1 MEIIYDMLADSD
13 ITGVPSAKLG
23 LPQFNAK
30 YLAINT
36 VPTNI
41 IFKL

>member
-1 MEIIYDMLADSD
+1 MEIIYDMLVDSD
-13 ITGVPSAKLG
+13 ITRDPSAKLG
-23 LPQFNAK
+23 LAQFNAK
-30 YLAINT
+30 YLVINT